1 MHLTKDYL
9 LSLRQNAVAQQQHHA
24 NMVQQ
29 AKGTIDLIDHLV
41 DQLDLPEQES
51 NNAPNPDCNNQLPSG

>member
-41 DQLDLPEQES
+41 NQLDLPEQES
-51 NNAPNPDCNNQLPSG
+51 TDASNTDFNN